1 MSDLGDDICSPFFD
15 ESGSLHIVS
24 SNSGNISV
32 LREDVIVVHNTNGQ
46 PSAAAFDKS
55 GALYITDFAHG
66 AVLIAQSGDDSTSKR
81 DFRYDQQ
88 DAVVAVY
95 EDKILR
101 GPSSIAFDQEGNIFF
116 TDSGPFGETGVH
128 APLGSLFVIAD
139 GASGKILKPIVFEKL
154 AGPCAVAIS
163 YDQKFIYVAE
173 MMTNRVLRFFQKPS
187 GVYHG
192 SVFYQM
198 SGGVGPSA
206 VACDERGNLY
216 VASFEIRSGSKEGKI
231 LVLSKAGECISM
243 INTVGPEISGLA
255 LWDGTLYITEQSTGS
270 VLKYAV
276 NEY

>member
-32 LREDVIVVHNTNGQ
+32 LQEDVNVVHNTNGQ

-66 AVLIAQSGDDSTSKR
+66 AVLIAQSGNDSASKR

-88 DAVVAVY
+88 EAVVAVY

-116 TDSGPFGETGVH
+116 TDSGTNLQLKFLNSLLNFNFVCVFFSGPFGETGVH
-128 APLGSLFVIAD
+128 APFGSLFVIAD

-163 YDQKFIYVAE
+163 NDQKF
-173 MMTNRVLRFFQKPS
+173 M
-187 GVYHG
+187 
-192 SVFYQM
+192 
-198 SGGVGPSA
+198 
-206 VACDERGNLY
+206 
-216 VASFEIRSGSKEGKI
+216 
-231 LVLSKAGECISM
+231 
-243 INTVGPEISGLA
+243 
-255 LWDGTLYITEQSTGS
+255 
-270 VLKYAV
+270 
-276 NEY
+276 